1 MQLQIISPIQD
12 RPAAVDNLQLEKN
25 ISCVNPEP
33 KFPAASV
40 RPGIMPNDRREIKG
54 MIPNAAPQA
63 A

>member
-1 MQLQIISPIQD
+1 
-12 RPAAVDNLQLEKN
+12 VDNLQLEKN